1 MKYNTLH
8 NKRSETGVLPI
19 NSSVVGSTLSFQFP
33 NIKLLMRSVLPLL
46 LPFYFFFCT
55 ASFNVVLAQPG
66 NEQVVDYKD
75 EKEYEIGGIQVT
87 GAKFS
92 DENAILLVSG
102 LKVGEKIKIPGEK
115 TQKAIKSLWNL
126 RLFNNVRIFQQRV
139 AGDLVF
145 LEIAVQEKPRLSRY
159 SFDGAKKSQHEDL
172 NKAVDRFLLKGGIVT
187 EDVKVNAKSAIKK
200 FYQDKGYLDAEV
212 KVTELNDSTTN
223 NSVRLLFEIDRH
235 NKIKV
240 NSITF
245 VGNENVKAR
254 KLRKLMKETKR
265 KGRIFGNSK
274 LIRKDYETD
283 KLAIVDYYNTIGYR
297 DARLLSDSMWRSP
310 NRNVN
315 ILINLSEGPKYYF
328 RNITWKGNSI
338 HTTAELSQV
347 LGITKGEIYNS
358 ELLEK
363 RLRFS
368 QDSRDV
374 SSLYMDDGY
383 LFFNVDPVETA
394 VAGDSIDIELRLFE
408 GPQATIDRVVIKG
421 NDRTHEHVIRRE
433 LYTKPGQKF
442 SRSDIIRSQREI
454 INLGYFDPEKLGI
467 NTPINPQRGTV
478 DIEYTV
484 EEKPS
489 DQLELSAGYGGYSGL
504 IGTLGVTFS
513 NFSVR
518 NILHKEAWSPLPQG
532 DGQRFSVR
540 AQTNGRFY
548 QAYNASFTEPWLGGK
563 KPQSFTIGFNYNKS
577 AYGSDPKSDLYQ
589 KLSILGGY
597 VGLGTRLKWPDD
609 NFIYNLTL
617 NLQNITIQN
626 WPGFVQDNGISVT
639 KGRFNNFNI
648 AQTITRSTIA
658 DPIFPK
664 DGSRISLTAQLTLPY
679 SLFIKRDYD
688 ELTVQEKF
696 QYLEYHKWKFQAE
709 FFKSLFDKFVLR
721 TSVKM
726 GMVGYYNKKLGVI
739 PFERFEL
746 GGDGLSN
753 QNVGITGRD
762 IIALRG
768 YDVSDLAVNRPVS
781 GNATVY
787 NKYTLEIRYPISTNP
802 QSTIFITGFAEAGNA
817 WKRIKDWNPFDLYRT
832 AGMGLRVF
840 LPMFGTLGFDYGF
853 GFDKLGA
860 TKLGEYGK
868 FSIVLGFEPE

>member
-1 MKYNTLH
+1 
-8 NKRSETGVLPI
+8 
-19 NSSVVGSTLSFQFP
+19 
-33 NIKLLMRSVLPLL
+33 MRSVLPLL
-46 LPFYFFFCT
+46 LPFFFFFCT
-55 ASFNVVLAQPG
+55 ASFNVLLAQPG

-126 RLFNNVRIFQQRV
+126 RLFNNVQIFQQRV
-139 AGDLVF
+139 TGDLVF

-159 SFDGAKKSQHEDL
+159 SYDGAKKSQHEDL

-212 KVTELNDSTTN
+212 KVTEQNDSTTN

-235 NKIKV
+235 KKIKV

-489 DQLELSAGYGGYSGL
+489 DQLELSAGYGGFSGL